1 MKRNIFFAL
10 IFTTA
15 FVVHA
20 AEEAPKEPRV
30 LVIKDEK
37 SFDEHFKNQVL
48 GKQMAP
54 QVLSKPAKSLEQVVP
69 LIKAEASMLSPMV
82 YMTEYKDWFLFS
94 DGATVPQS
102 KVDGLDPIRVFFHG
116 YAIKKGTAK
125 LILFGYC
132 W

>member
-10 IFTTA
+10 FFTTA
-15 FVVHA
+15 FVAHA

-69 LIKAEASMLSPMV
+69 LIKAEASMLSPIV

-94 DGATVPQS
+94 NGEFPRS
-102 KVDGLDPIRVFFHG
+102 KEEGRDPIRVFFHG